1 VSLIRTMLQEV
12 IDDLS
17 EKYIE
22 EQDPT
27 KREAYDWDRKVR
39 GLAVVQFMA
48 KEQFER
54 YIDR

>member
-1 VSLIRTMLQEV
+1 MLQEV

-48 KEQFER
+48 REQFER

>member
-1 VSLIRTMLQEV
+1 MLQEV

-22 EQDPT
+22 EEDQQ

-39 GLAVVQFMA
+39 GLAVVRFMA
-48 KEQFER
+48 REQFER

>member
-1 VSLIRTMLQEV
+1 MSLIRTMLQEV

-17 EKYIE
+17 ERYIE
-22 EQDPT
+22 EQDAA

-48 KEQFER
+48 REQFER

>member
-1 VSLIRTMLQEV
+1 MLQEV

-22 EQDPT
+22 EQDAA

-48 KEQFER
+48 REQFER